1 MGIWNRKNK
10 NIKTWIQF
18 SQADLI
24 QAHKTD
30 SYLFPSDPN
39 KISFLGL
46 VFVGSICTVLE
57 TDSTVTT
64 CGRKQNTWKN
74 NITMQHLSKYTC
86 IFNCS
91 KWATVPSSSFTF
103 PDMPRPGIAITVDF
117 RDCSLGLILSIFRIR
132 LLLFWALD
140 CRLLWS
146 WSRCKMHNK
155 SPLHR
160 FHLPWK

>member
-1 MGIWNRKNK
+1 MILSSKCKSSSPLNKYGYLKQENK

-64 CGRKQNTWKN
+64 CGRKQNT
-74 NITMQHLSKYTC
+74 
-86 IFNCS
+86 
-91 KWATVPSSSFTF
+91 
-103 PDMPRPGIAITVDF
+103 
-117 RDCSLGLILSIFRIR
+117 
-132 LLLFWALD
+132 
-140 CRLLWS
+140 
-146 WSRCKMHNK
+146 
-155 SPLHR
+155 
-160 FHLPWK
+160 

>member
-1 MGIWNRKNK
+1 MILSSKCKSSSPLNKYGYLKQENK
-10 NIKTWIQF
+10 NIKTLIQF

-64 CGRKQNTWKN
+64 CGQKHILHER
-74 NITMQHLSKYTC
+74 IT
-86 IFNCS
+86 
-91 KWATVPSSSFTF
+91 
-103 PDMPRPGIAITVDF
+103 
-117 RDCSLGLILSIFRIR
+117 
-132 LLLFWALD
+132 
-140 CRLLWS
+140 
-146 WSRCKMHNK
+146 
-155 SPLHR
+155 
-160 FHLPWK
+160 